1 MYKDKL
7 PNKRKS
13 FLDYFKQYSDKHIFS
28 DIGKAYKKEPH
39 EAVQGL
45 LGNYLMRELTPENLD
60 IDLFD
65 KMLRYRPNEKMD
77 ISFGKKDNTSFLDL
91 GWRF

>member
-1 MYKDKL
+1 MYTDKK
-7 PNKRKS
+7 PAKHNS

-28 DIGKAYKKEPH
+28 DIGKIYKKEPH
-39 EAVQGL
+39 QAVQGL
-45 LGNYLMRELTPENLD
+45 LGNYLMREITPENLD

-65 KMLRYRPNEKMD
+65 KILRYKPNEKMD
-77 ISFGKKDNTSFLDL
+77 ISLGKEGKTSFLDL